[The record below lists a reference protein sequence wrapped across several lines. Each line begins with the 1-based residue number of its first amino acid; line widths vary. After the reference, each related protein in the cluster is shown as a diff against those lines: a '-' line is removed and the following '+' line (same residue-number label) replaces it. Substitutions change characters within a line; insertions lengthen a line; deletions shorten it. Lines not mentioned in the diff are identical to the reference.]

1 MYVRF
6 SLYDHLVFI
15 EDLMND
21 GGLGSRRDARCTYF
35 SQSPSAL
42 LKVNMSS
49 YLSSDQDSEFY
60 SDFENSPS
68 KGRTRSSSRA
78 SDFTTDDNP
87 DDGPGSFTS
96 FDAYFLHAS
105 RPSRTS
111 SNVFSQL
118 VQPLSPDEFT
128 TSLPRAFYPLPFSDA
143 STRLLEQSH
152 RPHLPRYLLELAEGF
167 NLLFYGLGSKR
178 RVLNELARAC
188 ATRARAHVL
197 VLNAFQPSFSTRDIL
212 TALAQ
217 LPGEP
222 QGVEGVAQFLS
233 GQTSSSGRRRH
244 RRLVLVVHNID
255 APALRGTSKAR
266 TLLGALGA
274 LGGVQVAASVD
285 HIVSAP
291 LLWSSTEMLARRW
304 LWHDLTTLAPYD
316 AELAS
321 ADPASL
327 RAAAPTASR
336 GGVGLG
342 AGAEG
347 IGAVAAGTGVGV
359 SAGAGQ
365 MTETAAVHVL
375 AAVTQRARKL
385 FVLMG
390 RRQLEALVD
399 AGNVEPTNLADSG
412 EVAIAYDVLFNLARD
427 NFIAT
432 NDTALRALLGEFRDH
447 RLVVT
452 IGTGAMG
459 TGETLWIPLRKERL
473 KKLLDGLQ
481 QQDPP

>member
-1 MYVRF
+1 MRLAI
-6 SLYDHLVFI
+6 SRH
-15 EDLMND
+15 EDNI
-21 GGLGSRRDARCTYF
+21 RRA
-35 SQSPSAL
+35 
-42 LKVNMSS
+42 
-49 YLSSDQDSEFY
+49 
-60 SDFENSPS
+60 
-68 KGRTRSSSRA
+68 RSSSRA
-78 SDFTTDDNP
+78 SDFTADDNP
-87 DDGPGSFTS
+87 DDGPGSYTS

-105 RPSRTS
+105 QPSRTS

-118 VQPLSPDEFT
+118 VQPLSPDEYAA
-128 TSLPRAFYPLPFSDA
+128 SLPRAFYPLPFSDA
-143 STRLLEQSH
+143 SARLLEQSH

-197 VLNAFQPSFSTRDIL
+197 VLNAFQPAFSTRDIL
-212 TALAQ
+212 TALAH

-222 QGVEGVAQFLS
+222 QDAAGVAQFLS
-233 GQTSSSGRRRH
+233 SGK

-255 APALRGTSKAR
+255 APALRTTPKAR
-266 TLLGALGA
+266 ALLAALAA
-274 LGGVQVAASVD
+274 LDGVQVAASVD
-285 HIVSAP
+285 HVVGGAP
-291 LLWSSTEMLARRW
+291 LLWTSTEMLARRW

-316 AELAS
+316 AELAA

-327 RAAAPTASR
+327 RAAPTTAR
-336 GGVGLG
+336 GATGV
-342 AGAEG
+342 AEG
-347 IGAVAAGTGVGV
+347 TGAATAGI
-359 SAGAGQ
+359 GAGQ

-390 RRQLEALVD
+390 QRQLEALAD
-399 AGNVEPTNLADSG
+399 TGNVEPTNPADSG

-459 TGETLWIPLRKERL
+459 TSEMLWIPLRKERL

>member
-1 MYVRF
+1 
-6 SLYDHLVFI
+6 
-15 EDLMND
+15 
-21 GGLGSRRDARCTYF
+21 
-35 SQSPSAL
+35 
-42 LKVNMSS
+42 MSS
-49 YLSSDQDSEFY
+49 YLSSDHDSEFY
-60 SDFENSPS
+60 SDFENTPS

-78 SDFTTDDNP
+78 SDFTADDNP
-87 DDGPGSFTS
+87 DDGPDSITNYTA

-118 VQPLSPDEFT
+118 VQPLSPDEFA
-128 TSLPRAFYPLPFSDA
+128 TSLPRTFYTIPFSDA
-143 STRLLEQSH
+143 STQLLEHSH
-152 RPHLPRYLLELAEGF
+152 RPHLPRYLLELTEGF
-167 NLLFYGLGSKR
+167 NLIFYGLGSKR

-197 VLNAFQPSFSTRDIL
+197 VLNAFQPSFSARDIL
-212 TALAQ
+212 TALTQ
-217 LPGEP
+217 LPGSP
-222 QGVEGVAQFLS
+222 DGVDGITQFLS
-233 GQTSSSGRRRH
+233 GAPSSRR
-244 RRLVLVVHNID
+244 RRLVLIVHNID
-255 APALRGTSKAR
+255 APALRGAPNNKAR
-266 TLLGALGA
+266 ALLSALTG
-274 LGGVQVAASVD
+274 LDGVQVAASID
-285 HIVSAP
+285 HIGAP
-291 LLWSSTEMLARRW
+291 LLWTSTEMLARRW

-316 AELAS
+316 AELAG

-327 RAAAPTASR
+327 RAAPAAAAR
-336 GGVGLG
+336 GGAAAAGLG
-342 AGAEG
+342 AG
-347 IGAVAAGTGVGV
+347 
-359 SAGAGQ
+359 

-390 RRQLEALVD
+390 RRQLDALAD
-399 AGNVEPTNLADSG
+399 AGIAEPTNPADSG

-473 KKLLDGLQ
+473 KKLLDGLE

>member
-1 MYVRF
+1 
-6 SLYDHLVFI
+6 
-15 EDLMND
+15 
-21 GGLGSRRDARCTYF
+21 
-35 SQSPSAL
+35 
-42 LKVNMSS
+42 MSS

-68 KGRTRSSSRA
+68 KGRPRSSSRA
-78 SDFTTDDNP
+78 SDFTADDNP
-87 DDGPGSFTS
+87 DDGGSLSTFTS
-96 FDAYFLHAS
+96 FDSYFLHAS

-118 VQPLSPDEFT
+118 VQPLSPDEYA
-128 TSLPRAFYPLPFSDA
+128 TSLPRAFYPLPFTDA

-167 NLLFYGLGSKR
+167 NLLFYGFGSKR
-178 RVLNELARAC
+178 RVLNELAHAC

-197 VLNAFQPSFSTRDIL
+197 VLNAFHPSFSTRDIL
-212 TALAQ
+212 TALTR

-222 QGVEGVAQFLS
+222 QGVEGIARFLS
-233 GQTSSSGRRRH
+233 SSR

-255 APALRGTSKAR
+255 APALRNNKTRA
-266 TLLGALGA
+266 LLSALTA
-274 LGGVQVAASVD
+274 LDGVQLAASID
-285 HIVSAP
+285 HVGAP
-291 LLWSSTEMLARRW
+291 LLWTSTEMLARRW
-304 LWHDLTTLAPYD
+304 LWHDLTTLALYD
-316 AELAS
+316 AELAG

-327 RAAAPTASR
+327 RAAPTTAAAR
-336 GGVGLG
+336 GGAG

-347 IGAVAAGTGVGV
+347 IGAAAAGTAV
-359 SAGAGQ
+359 GAGGAQ

-390 RRQLEALVD
+390 RRQLEALAD

-473 KKLLDGLQ
+473 KKLLDGLE

>member
-1 MYVRF
+1 
-6 SLYDHLVFI
+6 
-15 EDLMND
+15 
-21 GGLGSRRDARCTYF
+21 
-35 SQSPSAL
+35 
-42 LKVNMSS
+42 MSS
-49 YLSSDQDSEFY
+49 YLSSDHDSEFY

-78 SDFTTDDNP
+78 SDFIADDNP
-87 DDGPGSFTS
+87 DDGLDSLSGYTA
-96 FDAYFLHAS
+96 FDAYFLNAS

-118 VQPLSPDEFT
+118 VQPLSPDEFAA
-128 TSLPRAFYPLPFSDA
+128 SLPRAFYKLPFSDA
-143 STRLLEQSH
+143 STQLLEHSH
-152 RPHLPRYLLELAEGF
+152 HPHLPRYLLELAEGF

-178 RVLNELARAC
+178 HVLNELARAC

-197 VLNAFQPSFSTRDIL
+197 VLNAFQPSFSARDIL
-212 TALAQ
+212 TALAR
-217 LPGEP
+217 LPGSP
-222 QGVEGVAQFLS
+222 QCVDDVAQKFFS
-233 GQTSSSGRRRH
+233 GAPTTSTRG
-244 RRLVLVVHNID
+244 RRLVFIVHNID
-255 APALRGTSKAR
+255 APALRGATNKAR
-266 TLLGALGA
+266 ALLTALAA
-274 LGGVQVAASVD
+274 LDGVQVAASLD
-285 HIVSAP
+285 HLGAP
-291 LLWSSTEMLARRW
+291 LLWTSSEMLARRW

-316 AELAS
+316 VELAG

-327 RAAAPTASR
+327 RATPAAAARSGAT
-336 GGVGLG
+336 GFG
-342 AGAEG
+342 AGVEG
-347 IGAVAAGTGVGV
+347 TSAAAAGISVG
-359 SAGAGQ
+359 AGAGQ

-390 RRQLEALVD
+390 RRQLEALADV
-399 AGNVEPTNLADSG
+399 GNTEPTNPADSG
-412 EVAIAYDVLFNLARD
+412 EVAIAYDVLFSLARD

>member
-1 MYVRF
+1 
-6 SLYDHLVFI
+6 
-15 EDLMND
+15 
-21 GGLGSRRDARCTYF
+21 
-35 SQSPSAL
+35 
-42 LKVNMSS
+42 MSS
-49 YLSSDQDSEFY
+49 YCSSDHDSEFY
-60 SDFENSPS
+60 SDFENTPS

-78 SDFTTDDNP
+78 SDFTADDNP
-87 DDGPGSFTS
+87 DDGPGSYTS

-118 VQPLSPDEFT
+118 VQPLSPDEYAA
-128 TSLPRAFYPLPFSDA
+128 SLPRAFYTLPFSDA

-212 TALAQ
+212 TTLAH

-222 QGVEGVAQFLS
+222 QDVDGVAQFLS
-233 GQTSSSGRRRH
+233 SSGRR

-255 APALRGTSKAR
+255 APALRTTPKAR
-266 TLLGALGA
+266 ALLAALAA
-274 LGGVQVAASVD
+274 LDGVQVAASVD
-285 HIVSAP
+285 HVVGAP
-291 LLWSSTEMLARRW
+291 LLWTSTEMLARRW

-316 AELAS
+316 AELAA

-327 RAAAPTASR
+327 RAAPTTAR
-336 GGVGLG
+336 GSSGG
-342 AGAEG
+342 ALVEGSGA
-347 IGAVAAGTGVGV
+347 AVAGLGVGV
-359 SAGAGQ
+359 GQ

-390 RRQLEALVD
+390 QRQLEALAD
-399 AGNVEPTNLADSG
+399 AGNVEPTNPADSG
-412 EVAIAYDVLFNLARD
+412 DVAIAYDVLFNLARD

-452 IGTGAMG
+452 ISTGAMG
-459 TGETLWIPLRKERL
+459 AGEMLWIPLRKERL

>member
-1 MYVRF
+1 
-6 SLYDHLVFI
+6 
-15 EDLMND
+15 
-21 GGLGSRRDARCTYF
+21 
-35 SQSPSAL
+35 
-42 LKVNMSS
+42 MSS
-49 YLSSDQDSEFY
+49 YFSSDQDSEFY

-68 KGRTRSSSRA
+68 KGRTRSSSRV
-78 SDFTTDDNP
+78 SDFTADDNT

-118 VQPLSPDEFT
+118 VQPLSPDEYAA
-128 TSLPRAFYPLPFSDA
+128 SLPRAFYPLPFADA

-178 RVLNELARAC
+178 RVLNELAQAC
-188 ATRARAHVL
+188 AARAHVL
-197 VLNAFQPSFSTRDIL
+197 VLNALHPTFSTRDIL
-212 TALAQ
+212 NALTR

-222 QGVEGVAQFLS
+222 QCAEDVARFLS
-233 GQTSSSGRRRH
+233 APPRQRRRRR
-244 RRLVLVVHNID
+244 RRLVLIVHNID
-255 APALRGTSKAR
+255 APALRGPSSSSSNNKAR
-266 TLLGALGA
+266 VLLGALA
-274 LGGVQVAASVD
+274 ELDGVCIAASID
-285 HIVSAP
+285 HIGAP
-291 LLWSSTEMLARRW
+291 LLWSSTELLARRW

-327 RAAAPTASR
+327 RATTTTTAAAAAAR
-336 GGVGLG
+336 GFG

-347 IGAVAAGTGVGV
+347 VGVAAVVAVG
-359 SAGAGQ
+359 GAQ
-365 MTETAAVHVL
+365 MMTETAAGHVL

-390 RRQLEALVD
+390 RRQLEALADV
-399 AGNVEPTNLADSG
+399 GNVEPTNLADSG

-473 KKLLDGLQ
+473 KKLLDGLEQ
-481 QQDPP
+481 EDHP